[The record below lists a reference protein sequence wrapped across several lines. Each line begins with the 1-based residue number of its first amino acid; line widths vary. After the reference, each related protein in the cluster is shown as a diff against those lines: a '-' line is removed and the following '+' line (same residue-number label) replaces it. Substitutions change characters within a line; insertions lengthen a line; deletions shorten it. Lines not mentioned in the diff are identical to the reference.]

1 MAVSEK
7 QSKVSSII
15 AGLCIAA
22 YFAAVGSGVF
32 QVIQSIGERRLLAER
47 EFFSLT
53 ETASSSAVLH
63 GFMSDA
69 YKQSITEFIRYES
82 QSLLGAIISSPS
94 GNEAFERAPGSGIVW
109 AGTSPSF
116 RTGAANFAK
125 VIPYPMTLRIEGEA
139 FVRTANIEVLYRTID
154 NNELLRIL
162 RNTLLPVL
170 GALGVAFF
178 VFFTELMLRNR
189 AQKNAA
195 GKKEKGR
202 NETTLG
208 AQTEK
213 QKEKASDV
221 AQDIPQGLFSPR
233 GNIGWES
240 YTAQRLEAELH
251 RCASSEQ
258 DLALLVMEFMCS
270 GEVSD
275 DVYRQF
281 SEEAVS
287 FFTTRDL
294 IFEKGKKGIS
304 AIIPGEAHSQA
315 ITKAE
320 EFRRR
325 IKNELAPSFEN
336 SDKLY
341 VGISCRSGRLIKA
354 RRLML
359 EAETALSK
367 TLDEPV
373 SPVIAFKSD
382 LDKYRQFVKKQTV

>member
-1 MAVSEK
+1 MASEK

-15 AGLCIAA
+15 AGLCIAV

-69 YKQSITEFIRYES
+69 YKQSITEFLRYES

-116 RTGAANFAK
+116 KTGAANFAK
-125 VIPYPMTLRIEGEA
+125 TIPYPMTLRIEGEA
-139 FVRTANIEVLYRTID
+139 FVRTANIEVLYRSID

-170 GALGVAFF
+170 AALGVAFF
-178 VFFTELMLRNR
+178 VFLTELMLRNR
-189 AQKNAA
+189 AQKTVAEKNESAHGEPRSRQA
-195 GKKEKGR
+195 GKQIGKP
-202 NETTLG
+202 
-208 AQTEK
+208 
-213 QKEKASDV
+213 SD
-221 AQDIPQGLFSPR
+221 AEEDSPKGLFSPR

-240 YTAQRLEAELH
+240 YTAQRLETELH
-251 RCASSEQ
+251 RCAASEQ
-258 DLALLVMEFMCS
+258 DLALLVMKFS
-270 GEVSD
+270 GDGEVSD

-287 FFTTRDL
+287 FFATRDL
-294 IFEKGKKGIS
+294 IFEKGKNGIS
-304 AIIPGEAHSQA
+304 AIIPNEAHEQA

-325 IKNELAPSFEN
+325 IENELSASFAD
-336 SDKLY
+336 SDKLF
-341 VGISCRSGRLIKA
+341 VGISCRSGRLIDA
-354 RRLML
+354 RRLLL

-367 TLDEPV
+367 THDAPIT
-373 SPVIAFKSD
+373 PVIAFKSD
-382 LDKYRQFVKKQTV
+382 LDKYRQFVKKQRV